1 VVAGLCR
8 VLDLSL
14 SFDLDA
20 ERRLSVCISGFR
32 SV

>member
-1 VVAGLCR
+1 

-20 ERRLSVCISGFR
+20 QQRLSVCISGFR